1 MEIGRIQPVKNQQNQ
16 MNQTTQNP
24 GSFNR
29 EAAHP
34 KAEEQANSNASPTEK
49 DIIKAVDSLNKMFDS
64 AQSHIQFTYH
74 EKLGEYYIKIIND
87 QKNEVIKEIPSKK
100 ILDMVAE
107 MKKSIGLLID
117 EKI

>member
-1 MEIGRIQPVKNQQNQ
+1 MEIVRIQPVTNQQNLMHQ
-16 MNQTTQNP
+16 SARNS

-29 EAAHP
+29 ESHP
-34 KAEEQANSNASPTEK
+34 KADEQSNSNVSPTEK
-49 DIIKAVDSLNKMFDS
+49 DIIKAVDSLNKMFDP

-74 EKLGEYYIKIIND
+74 EKLGEYYIKIIDD